1 MSGIEHVAERYTKE
15 RAVRE
20 ISEKGLWPYSLHA
33 AAGSTYPYHH
43 HETDETLYV
52 IQGELV
58 FIEEQADRQYTV
70 KAGDKMVIPARHGH
84 TVTAVTES
92 KYIMGLKDFIPIEE
106 FPVWHEPAA
115 PKTFFETLAHQFAE
129 AEQYPTQARD
139 YSGTLSRQLPRNP
152 ETGEEFYKRM
162 LAEGL
167 KFRRAKTAGPVNKV
181 AFLNGLTNPDNRTD
195 NIVVS
200 DVEVI
205 EYSRDLTLVSLVVT
219 LTGRRGGDEI
229 VDQGYL
235 NVRVFAREPGEWRCV
250 LWFNIATGPGR

>member
-1 MSGIEHVAERYTKE
+1 MSGIQHVAGRYTKE
-15 RAVRE
+15 RAARE

-52 IQGELV
+52 IEGELV
-58 FIEEQADRQYTV
+58 FTEEQADRQYAV
-70 KAGDKMVIPARHGH
+70 RAGDKMVIPARHGH
-84 TVTAVTES
+84 TVRAVTKS

-106 FPVWHEPAA
+106 FPVWHEPAT

-139 YSGTLSRQLPRNP
+139 YSETLSRQLPRNA

-167 KFRRAKTAGPVNKV
+167 KFRRAANAEPVDKA
-181 AFLNGLTNPDNRTD
+181 AFLKGLMNPDNRTD
-195 NIVVS
+195 NIAAS

-205 EYSRDLTLVSLVVT
+205 EYSRDLVLVSLVVT
-219 LTGRRGGDEI
+219 LTGRRGGAEI
-229 VDQGYL
+229 VGGRFR

-250 LWFNIATGPGR
+250 LWFNIPV